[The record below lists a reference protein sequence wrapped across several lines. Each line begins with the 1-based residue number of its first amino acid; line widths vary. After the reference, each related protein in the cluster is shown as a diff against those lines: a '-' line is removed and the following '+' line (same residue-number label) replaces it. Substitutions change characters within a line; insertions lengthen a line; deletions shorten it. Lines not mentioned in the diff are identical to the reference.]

1 MQLSVQAEREN
12 PETRRREYLVAVAV
26 RALVVGSPDQSYR
39 EQAST
44 VIDALLRALEP
55 PVAEM
60 VRRGVVVHQGREPGR
75 SEWYRPVST
84 S

>member
-1 MQLSVQAEREN
+1 LPLSVQAEREN

-39 EQAST
+39 EQAAT
-44 VIDALLRALEP
+44 VLDALLHALEP
-55 PVAEM
+55 PLAEM
-60 VRRGVVVHQGREPGR
+60 VCRGVIVHRGREPGR
-75 SEWYRPVST
+75 SEWYRPAST